1 MILLNL
7 VRTQSHIGGVRY
19 EGLFCYIGAGT
30 GIVSI
35 TLGAIRSGQA
45 EQGGKLL
52 TTDLG
57 M

>member
-1 MILLNL
+1 MNS

-19 EGLFCYIGAGT
+19 EGLFWYVGAGT